1 MLWSQRELIW
11 PCSEERG
18 CWFPLVIIPPPRRAG
33 PGLWCITQ
41 TSPTWPAVFGD
52 VKPRVQPLYI
62 ETCCLPRINSCE
74 TKESPMWPK
83 HDVTRMCASEFKT
96 HPLSSWRLF
105 HHNNHSHNFPSMTLA
120 GQRRLGCYFLVKLDK
135 TVRLCFPR
143 VCYVGPVS
151 LDVQRT

>member
-1 MLWSQRELIW
+1 MPWPHQRELLYEAELPSILGSLLQRLVQTRLNGSPKEKDRKSAPFRSSEILSRVSFLSLAIHPRPPRPEEGFREIIRMLWSQRELIW

-18 CWFPLVIIPPPRRAG
+18 CWFPLVIISPPRRAG

-74 TKESPMWPK
+74 TKESPM
-83 HDVTRMCASEFKT
+83 
-96 HPLSSWRLF
+96 
-105 HHNNHSHNFPSMTLA
+105 
-120 GQRRLGCYFLVKLDK
+120 
-135 TVRLCFPR
+135 
-143 VCYVGPVS
+143 
-151 LDVQRT
+151 